1 MSKPKIAIVVGSIRE
16 NRFASRP
23 AEWLAAIAQQRRDI
37 EVEIVD
43 LADYPMP
50 LFAEPTSPAY
60 GQSKNEAAQ
69 KWQAKLTEFDGYIF
83 TTAEYNH
90 GPTAVLKNAL
100 DYAGPQWKRK
110 PAGFVGYGSVGGA
123 RAVEQLRAIAVE
135 LQMAPVKSAVHIL
148 WPDYLA
154 AVQGSKQLSD
164 LDHLNLSATAL
175 LDDIAWWASALKSA
189 RQTDTLQAK
198 AA

>member
-1 MSKPKIAIVVGSIRE
+1 MPRPRIALIIGSIRE
-16 NRFASRP
+16 NRFAPRT
-23 AEWLAAIAQQRRDI
+23 AEWLSAIAKQRSDI
-37 EVEIVD
+37 EIETVD

-50 LFAEPTSPAY
+50 IFAEPVSPAY
-60 GQSKNEAAQ
+60 GASQNETAQ
-69 KWQAKLTEFDGYIF
+69 RWQAKLAGFDGYIF
-83 TTAEYNH
+83 TAAEYNH

-100 DYAGPQWKRK
+100 DYAGPQWNRK
-110 PAGFVGYGSVGGA
+110 AAGFVGYGSVGGA

-135 LQMAPVKSAVHIL
+135 LQMAPVKSAVHVL

-154 AVQGSKQLSD
+154 VVQGAKQLSE

-175 LDDIAWWASALKSA
+175 LDDVVWWANALKAA
-189 RQTDTLQAK
+189 RQAEPMQAK